1 MTTQEQQTAT
11 TRETVEQWRAR
22 GGSITTAAK
31 PVEAVFSSTKPAL
44 KRRPPTKSGIAATAA
59 ANRLWQLRQDKV
71 SQKEYQRELDA
82 FVAAQKGICAQLV
95 RSFTGDDVD
104 TDDLKQAAMLGVLA
118 AIQRWVP
125 GRGASWASWARYAV
139 RDALRDALRQTH
151 VVRGRTSHGRPI
163 ERLHML
169 SLEVDGSVSARSLR
183 SEGRDEV
190 TKGRGCKS

>member
-1 MTTQEQQTAT
+1 MTA
-11 TRETVEQWRAR
+11 
-22 GGSITTAAK
+22 
-31 PVEAVFSSTKPAL
+31 
-44 KRRPPTKSGIAATAA
+44 
-59 ANRLWQLRQDKV
+59 
-71 SQKEYQRELDA
+71 KEYQHELDV

-104 TDDLKQAAMLGVLA
+104 TDDLKQAAMLGVLTA
-118 AIQRWVP
+118 VSRWVP
-125 GRGASWASWARYAV
+125 GRGASWASWARFAV

-151 VVRGRTSHGRPI
+151 IVRGKTNHGRPI